1 MAIINTYPTATPK
14 GADLLIGTQ
23 VKDDTVTENSTKS
36 FTVDAIKSF
45 IAGTQLVTTKVTVN
59 SAQLLS
65 LNGGGS
71 IELIEAP
78 GENKV
83 IIPMSICGFLDFNTA
98 AYVSSNDAVI
108 KFRSGTTGTFGDIS
122 RNTIESADDIYF
134 AEYPGETEVEA
145 GINAALYLT
154 AEESFD
160 LTTGDSPLIL
170 SIAYRIVDFS

>member
-1 MAIINTYPTATPK
+1 MARIATYSQDTVISAD
-14 GADLLIGTQ
+14 DLLIGTDADDSNITKNYKIGD
-23 VKDDTVTENSTKS
+23 VKD
-36 FTVDAIKSF
+36 F
-45 IAGTQLVTTKVTVN
+45 IAGTQLVTTKVTVT

-122 RNTIESADDIYF
+122 RNIIESADDIYF

-145 GINAALYLT
+145 GVNAALYLT

>member
-1 MAIINTYPTATPK
+1 MARIATYSQDTSISVD
-14 GADLLIGTQ
+14 DLLIGTDAEDSNITKNYKIGD
-23 VKDDTVTENSTKS
+23 VKD
-36 FTVDAIKSF
+36 F
-45 IAGTQLVTTKVTVN
+45 IAGTQLVTTKVTVT

-71 IELIEAP
+71 VELIEAP

-145 GINAALYLT
+145 GVNAALYLT
-154 AEESFD
+154 AEQSFD